1 MSDTTLTSFPP
12 TLPGLLRGQARAR
25 ASAPALLCEGRSTS
39 YGELHERACRVSQA
53 LLALRLGAGARV
65 ALIDKDSEHSFE
77 LAFGIALARGV
88 VLGINWRLA
97 PREIAYI
104 LKDGEVRVLFVGAEF
119 FAKIESIQAELPA
132 DLLIVALR
140 GEHARW
146 PSLASFLAG
155 HASRDAEHELGA
167 EDPAVQMYTSGT
179 TGHPKGVV
187 LPGRSFFA
195 IVRSLQA
202 HGDPWIGWSEREV
215 ALSCFPSFHIGGFWW
230 AMTALSAGARLAIVD
245 SFTAWRVLELIA
257 AARISKICMVPSML
271 QLLLLE
277 PSCATTDTSSLR
289 HVVYGGSPIPLPLLQ
304 QAMARLRC
312 EFAQIY
318 GLTETGNTAVCL
330 RPEDHR
336 DPGHERLRAAGR
348 PYPGVRAKVLGSA
361 GEELAARAVGEICLH
376 SPANM
381 LEYWR
386 RPDASAQTLQ
396 GGWVH
401 TGDAGWIDEQGY
413 VYVCD
418 RVKDMIISAGENIY
432 PAEIESVLA
441 GHPAVAEVAV
451 IGIPDERWGEQVKA
465 MIVLRAG
472 QRATQ
477 RELIAW
483 AQPQLADFK
492 LPRSIDFIAELPKTS
507 SGKIKKAELREP
519 FWRGRE
525 RRVN

>member
-1 MSDTTLTSFPP
+1 V
-12 TLPGLLRGQARAR
+12 RAQARAR
-25 ASAPALLCEGRSTS
+25 ADRPALSCAGRETS
-39 YGELHERACRVSQA
+39 YGELHRRACRVSQA
-53 LLALRLGAGARV
+53 LLAARLGLGARI
-65 ALIDKDSEHSFE
+65 ALLDKDSEHSFE

-104 LKDGEVRVLFVGAEF
+104 LKDGEVRALFVGAEF
-119 FAKIESIQAELPA
+119 FAKVEAIEAELPA
-132 DLLIVALR
+132 DILIVALR
-140 GEHARW
+140 APHTRW
-146 PSLASFLAG
+146 PSLESFLAG
-155 HASRDAEHELGA
+155 QPSRDAEHELGP

-195 IVRSLQA
+195 VVRSLQA
-202 HGDPWIGWSEREV
+202 HGDAWIGWSERDV

-230 AMTALSAGARLAIVD
+230 AMTALSAGAKLAIVD

-257 AARISKICMVPSML
+257 SERIDKICMVPSML

-277 PSCATTDTSSLR
+277 PSCASTDTSSLR

-304 QAMARLRC
+304 QAMARFGC

-336 DPGHERLRAAGR
+336 EPGHERLRAAGR
-348 PYPGVRAKVLGSA
+348 PYPGVRAKIIGPA
-361 GEELAARAVGEICLH
+361 GETLAARGVGEICLH

-386 RPDASAQTLQ
+386 QPEASARTLQ

-465 MIVLRAG
+465 LVVLRAG

-477 RELIAW
+477 RELITW

-492 LPRSIDFIAELPKTS
+492 LPRSVDFIAELPKTS

-519 FWRGRE
+519 HWRGRE